1 MKNSSPFIH
10 SFIALTISKMSENKG
25 LFAMF
30 GAAAPAPA
38 PAPIKKA
45 EDIKTKEELARE
57 AAYALKHKK
66 QLNGAASAATTA
78 NGSSGGGAWKT
89 ASKRGARG
97 LALKA
102 RAMGKNVTVTE
113 SKTVVPD
120 VDDGDVAMGGMG
132 KKKKRL

>member
-1 MKNSSPFIH
+1 
-10 SFIALTISKMSENKG
+10 MSESKG

-66 QLNGAASAATTA
+66 QINGAASSSAAAAATA
-78 NGSSGGGAWKT
+78 NGPSGGGAWKT
-89 ASKRGARG
+89 ASKRGSRG

-102 RAMGKNVTVTE
+102 RSMGKTVTVTE
-113 SKTVVPD
+113 SKTMVPD